1 MWYKGLMFLLAI
13 VISFNLFAHDFPAPG
28 TQDHYQSFTEMAV
41 KNTEGIDYLILL
53 KGDPSP
59 ILVTAFHGGYIE
71 PGTSELG
78 RAITNEQFD
87 FYSFDALKPG
97 QMDERSLTSS
107 TLHITS
113 TRFDEPKLMSLIQ
126 KKDFCLGLHGFGGYE
141 GDFCVGGGNEQER
154 KKLVETLNKNFP
166 DLISCELCCPPLNG
180 TSARNPINRCHKKGV
195 QVEISPTVRSKIL
208 KNSAFKDELAR
219 VFKEY
224 LNQAALSM
232 K

>member
-1 MWYKGLMFLLAI
+1 MCYKELMILLAMI
-13 VISFNLFAHDFPAPG
+13 LSFNLFAHDFPTPG
-28 TQDHYQSFTEMAV
+28 SQDHYQSFSEMAE
-41 KNTEGIDYLILL
+41 KNVENIDYQISH
-53 KGDPSP
+53 KGNPSP

-87 FYSFDALKPG
+87 FYSFDALRPG

-113 TRFDEPKLMSLIQ
+113 THFDEPKLMSLVLE
-126 KKDFCLGLHGFGGYE
+126 KDFCLGLHGFGGYE
-141 GDFCVGGGNEQER
+141 GDFCVGGGNELER

-180 TSARNPINRCHKKGV
+180 TSAKNPINRCQKKGV
-195 QVEISPTVRSKIL
+195 QVEISPMVRSNIL
-208 KNSAFKDELAR
+208 KNSGFKDELAR